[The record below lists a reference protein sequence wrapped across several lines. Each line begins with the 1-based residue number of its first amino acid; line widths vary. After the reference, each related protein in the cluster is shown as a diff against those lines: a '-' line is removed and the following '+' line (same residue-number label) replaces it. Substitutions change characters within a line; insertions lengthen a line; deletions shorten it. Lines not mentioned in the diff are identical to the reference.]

1 MLSNFYKIFLPPIVE
16 YNQNIYKIQNC
27 QSFKVQT
34 QIGHF
39 NMKSKCTLL
48 VKENINSGSI
58 QIKQAG
64 YFLNSSSY
72 SVTDIVVLRGTPI
85 LFMYASN
92 LTRRSGGKFNVC
104 GTPLL
109 PYCPFCES
117 LFIAC
122 NAKPR

>member
-1 MLSNFYKIFLPPIVE
+1 MLSNFYKIFLSPIVE

-72 SVTDIVVLRGTPI
+72 SVTDIVDLRGTPI
-85 LFMYASN
+85 LYMYASN
-92 LTRRSGGKFNVC
+92 LTRRSAGKFNVG
-104 GTPLL
+104 GTPLYKTKL
-109 PYCPFCES
+109 EVVTI
-117 LFIAC
+117 LFMRDC
-122 NAKPR
+122 